1 MFLGVFP
8 VTGCGRFYSLNR
20 LHQSQSYV
28 AQSQSYV
35 AQMQGHVTQ
44 MQGYVTQMQGYVT
57 QMQGYV
63 TQMQGYVT
71 QCLYLIW
78 VDYRQQI
85 YPAIVYDVC
94 PQMQMVSPQILF

>member
-63 TQMQGYVT
+63 TQVSD
-71 QCLYLIW
+71 LAF
-78 VDYRQQI
+78 RQFVHMPVVL
-85 YPAIVYDVC
+85 PASC
-94 PQMQMVSPQILF
+94 CSR

>member
-44 MQGYVTQMQGYVT
+44 MQGYVTQMQS
-57 QMQGYV
+57 
-63 TQMQGYVT
+63 YVT

>member
-8 VTGCGRFYSLNR
+8 VTGCGRFYYLNR
-20 LHQSQSYV
+20 LHQI
-28 AQSQSYV
+28 QSYV